1 MGIDKHEIKM
11 LGEVVRLAMIDVLK
25 TPSFEYYDAI
35 EFPRGL
41 CGIMSRTLGV
51 ILKEQYPGENVEYV
65 CGERN
70 GQSHAWIELKQY
82 IIDITGEQ
90 FDGINESVCVC
101 FTFESEFHL
110 SFKNQTRR
118 KIINE
123 DCCFYEEQI
132 VYQRAKYLMCCME
145 RKI

>member
-1 MGIDKHEIKM
+1 MDIDKNEVKM
-11 LGEVVRLAMIDVLK
+11 LAEVVRLATIEVLK

-82 IIDITGEQ
+82 IIDITCEQ

-101 FTFESEFHL
+101 FTFESKFHL

-123 DCCFYEEQI
+123 DCYFYEEQS
-132 VYQRAKYLMCCME
+132 VYKRAKYIMCCME